1 MPSCFLAWQYLR
13 KRRLQAAVMIAG
25 VALALFLPLATHW
38 LVNAF
43 DEAIGA
49 RAAATP
55 LVLGAKGSR
64 FDLVLHGLYFRAQV
78 DGNLTQG
85 DLIELNEK
93 RADNLAY
100 AIPLHRRFTAR
111 EQPVVGTS
119 LDYFAFR
126 ELQLAEGDSLA
137 LLGDCVL
144 GASAAEQLGLRPG
157 GKLKTDRD
165 NLFDLAGEYPVQLN
179 VTGVLAASGTADDEA
194 VFVDVKTSWII
205 AGIGH
210 GHDENTSTTASA
222 KLVKKHLEISPDN
235 IGSFH
240 FHGDPDQ
247 FPLTAILVKPGSDKS
262 AALLLAG
269 YQNHDR
275 LQALKP
281 PEVVDEMMGMVM
293 RVRQFLDANYALV
306 AGATGLLLALIVAL
320 SRRLRAREMETL
332 FLLGCSRGTQFALQ
346 AAELLIIFAAAIVLA
361 LAAAWATVGWARD
374 YLNTLAG

>member
-13 KRRLQAAVMIAG
+13 HRRLQAAVMIAG

-64 FDLVLHGLYFRAQV
+64 FDLVLHGLYFRARV

-126 ELQLAEGDSLA
+126 KLRVAEGDSMA

-144 GASAAEQLGLRPG
+144 GASAAENLGLRPG
-157 GKLKTDRD
+157 GKLKTERD

-179 VTGVLAASGTADDEA
+179 VTGVLAPSGTADDEA

-210 GHDENTSTTASA
+210 GHDENASTAASA
-222 KLVKKHLEISPDN
+222 KLVKTFLEITPDN
-235 IGSFH
+235 IFSFH
-240 FHGDPDQ
+240 FHGEPESY
-247 FPLTAILVKPGSDKS
+247 PLTAILIAPRNPKS
-262 AALLLAG
+262 MALIRNDYA
-269 YQNHDR
+269 QHQR

-281 PEVVDEMMGMVM
+281 PEVVRELMRMVL
-293 RVRQFLDANYALV
+293 RVRQFLDANYAFV
-306 AGATGLLLALIVAL
+306 ATTTALLLALIVAL
-320 SRRLRAREMETL
+320 SRRLRAREMETM
-332 FLLGCSRGTQFALQ
+332 FLLGCSRGTLFALQ
-346 AAELLIIFAAAIVLA
+346 AAELAMIFAAATTMA
-361 LAAAWATVGWARD
+361 LLAAWASVAWARD
-374 YLNTLAG
+374 YLHTLTG

>member
-13 KRRLQAAVMIAG
+13 HRRLQAAVMIAG
-25 VALALFLPLATHW
+25 VALALFLPLVTHW
-38 LVNAF
+38 LVDAF

-93 RADNLAY
+93 QDDNLTF
-100 AIPLHRRFTAR
+100 AIPIHRQFTAR
-111 EQPVVGTS
+111 EQRVVGTS

-126 ELQLAEGDSLA
+126 ELRLAEGESLA

-144 GASAAEQLGLRPG
+144 GASAAKNLGLRPG

-179 VTGVLAASGTADDEA
+179 VTGVLGPSGTADDEA

-210 GHDENTSTTASA
+210 GHDENASTGASA
-222 KLVKKHLEISPDN
+222 KLVKTFLKITPDN
-235 IGSFH
+235 IFSFH
-240 FHGDPDQ
+240 FHGEPEAY
-247 FPLTAILVKPGSDKS
+247 PLTAILIAPRNPK
-262 AALLLAG
+262 AMALVRNDYA
-269 YQNHDR
+269 QHKR

-281 PEVVDEMMGMVM
+281 PRVVDEMMGMVL
-293 RVRQFLDANYALV
+293 RVQQFLDANYMFV
-306 AGATGLLLALIVAL
+306 ATTTALLLAMIVAL
-320 SRRLRAREMETL
+320 SRRLRAREMETM
-332 FLLGCSRGTQFALQ
+332 FLLGCSRGTLLALQ
-346 AAELLIIFAAAIVLA
+346 VTELAMIFAAATVLA
-361 LAAAWATVGWARD
+361 LLAAWASVAWARD
-374 YLNTLAG
+374 YLHTLTG